1 MGECFYVCNRQ
12 LKNMKNILNICITVL
27 LVFAFTSSSYA
38 QNSKKEMDRK
48 TKSTLKAF
56 KKDPESYRTM
66 IKRYKKQISDYE
78 NQVAELEEDFY
89 KADYLSRQYNDSLQ
103 KMQAKQG
110 DVDSNNGIAGGGMF
124 PAEGTDY
131 RVQLGA
137 YRYFDFTQLLELNQP
152 IGFERVNEVIHY
164 YMGSWSNANDANDF
178 AQAIQK
184 LKIKDAFVTK
194 YVDGSRIPYD
204 HILDGSGTAFNQE

>member
-1 MGECFYVCNRQ
+1 
-12 LKNMKNILNICITVL
+12 MKNILNICFTAFIIF
-27 LVFAFTSSSYA
+27 VFIPSSHA
-38 QNSKKEMDRK
+38 QNAKKEMNKK
-48 TKSTLKAF
+48 TKSTLKEF

-103 KMQAKQG
+103 KMQAKQLSAG
-110 DVDSNNGIAGGGMF
+110 SNNGIGDGGMF
-124 PAEGTDY
+124 PSEGTDY

-164 YMGSWSNANDANDF
+164 YMGSWSNASDANDF

-204 HILDGSGTAFNQE
+204 HILDGSRTAFNQE

>member
-1 MGECFYVCNRQ
+1 
-12 LKNMKNILNICITVL
+12 MKNILNICITAFV
-27 LVFAFTSSSYA
+27 VFAFISSSHA
-38 QNSKKEMDRK
+38 QNSQKEMDKK

-103 KMQAKQG
+103 KMQAKQAG
-110 DVDSNNGIAGGGMF
+110 ADSNNGLNNAMGTGGMF

-152 IGFERVNEVIHY
+152 IGFEKVDEVIHY
-164 YMGSWSNANDANDF
+164 YMGSWSSANDADEF
-178 AQAIQK
+178 AQAIRK

-194 YVDGSRIPYD
+194 YVDGSRMPYD
-204 HILDGSGTAFNQE
+204 HILEGSGTAFNQE

>member
-1 MGECFYVCNRQ
+1 
-12 LKNMKNILNICITVL
+12 MKTSLQICITVL
-27 LVFAFTSSSYA
+27 LVFAFISPSHA
-38 QNSKKEMDRK
+38 QNSKKEMDKK

-56 KKDPESYRTM
+56 KKDPESYRAM

-78 NQVAELEEDFY
+78 NQITELEEDFY

-103 KMQAKQG
+103 KMQAKQLSAG
-110 DVDSNNGIAGGGMF
+110 SNNGIGDGGMF
-124 PAEGTDY
+124 PSEGTDY

-164 YMGSWSNANDANDF
+164 YMGSWSNASDANDF

-204 HILDGSGTAFNQE
+204 HILDGSRTAFNQE

>member
-1 MGECFYVCNRQ
+1 
-12 LKNMKNILNICITVL
+12 MKTSLQICITVL
-27 LVFAFTSSSYA
+27 LVFAFISPSHA
-38 QNSKKEMDRK
+38 QNSEKEMDKK

-56 KKDPESYRTM
+56 KKDPESYRAM

-78 NQVAELEEDFY
+78 NQITELEEDFY

-103 KMQAKQG
+103 KMQAKQLSAG
-110 DVDSNNGIAGGGMF
+110 SNNGIGDGGMF
-124 PAEGTDY
+124 PSEGTDY

-164 YMGSWSNANDANDF
+164 YMGSWSNASDANDF

-204 HILDGSGTAFNQE
+204 HILDGSRTAFNQE